1 MDLVLLHNQGF
12 HKILQFFKI
21 CQCLSLHFVIKCVL
35 NHRIRGKLCVQYKMN
50 PFWAFVVVNYCNLWY
65 PVISVR
71 KWNVCYFF
79 LIFCYQ
85 MKCPGTRRINLPLF
99 FSCIFYYCHMN
110 QIRYEQIIW
119 TTLYANQKGVGGKK
133 EANFGQRY
141 LWMTLTSTAS
151 FRFLKTF

>member
-1 MDLVLLHNQGF
+1 M
-12 HKILQFFKI
+12 
-21 CQCLSLHFVIKCVL
+21 SLHFVIKCVL

-85 MKCPGTRRINLPLF
+85 MKCPYIWKIYLPLF
-99 FSCIFYYCHMN
+99 FLYICYSCHTSSSKYKGT
-110 QIRYEQIIW
+110 IW
-119 TTLYANQKGVGGKK
+119 TTLYIQELLHKIFCK
-133 EANFGQRY
+133 EGLYVSEILSAFRICTVLNP
-141 LWMTLTSTAS
+141 MTINKVYRLG
-151 FRFLKTF
+151 